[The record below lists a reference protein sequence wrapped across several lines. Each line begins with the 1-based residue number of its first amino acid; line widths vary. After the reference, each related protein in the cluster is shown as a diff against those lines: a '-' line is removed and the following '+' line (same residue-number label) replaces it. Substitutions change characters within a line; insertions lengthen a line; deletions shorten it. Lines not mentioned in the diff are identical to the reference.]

1 MVKIASLLNF
11 PAIEKA
17 LENSLMLQLI
27 LDMCIE
33 LSRNNPKG
41 LNTVYCFLCG
51 YHTGQA
57 ELQESVA
64 AGRKQ
69 KSHWIAWTAAQ
80 WHQNS
85 RSYTQ
90 KAIRV

>member
-1 MVKIASLLNF
+1 MVIIDSLLNL
-11 PAIEKA
+11 PAIEKV

-51 YHTGQA
+51 YHTRQA

-64 AGRKQ
+64 AGRKT
-69 KSHWIAWTAAQ
+69 K
-80 WHQNS
+80 
-85 RSYTQ
+85 
-90 KAIRV
+90 KAIG